1 MNPYAILGAALL
13 AIAAYGAGRW
23 DGGRLKEGEQDRTKL
38 AVEEAAR
45 AARES
50 TAKAI
55 ASIKV
60 QNTTIQQR
68 LEKEVRREPVYR
80 DCRITG
86 EALNDLNEAL
96 TLSGTASPSVASQK
110 ASAQSAFRPSSSP
123 AGY

>member
-45 AARES
+45 AARKS

-80 DCRITG
+80 DCRLTPG
-86 EALNDLNEAL
+86 GLRDLNEAL
-96 TLSGTASPSVASQK
+96 AGTGPVAGPGGVPASDA
-110 ASAQSAFRPSSSP
+110 AL
-123 AGY
+123 